1 MSPRRKPTAEVM
13 HGPMAVTVEG
23 GRDDGRRANVRLA
36 VVLAVVAVAF
46 YVAIF
51 LLQHS

>member
-1 MSPRRKPTAEVM
+1 MSPRRKPTAEAM

-23 GRDDGRRANVRLA
+23 SRGGRRANVRLA
-36 VVLAVVAVAF
+36 VVLAIVAVGF
-46 YVAIF
+46 YVGIF

>member
-23 GRDDGRRANVRLA
+23 GGRGGRRANVRLA
-36 VVLAVVAVAF
+36 VVLAIVAVGF
-46 YVAIF
+46 YVGII
-51 LLQHS
+51 LLQQS